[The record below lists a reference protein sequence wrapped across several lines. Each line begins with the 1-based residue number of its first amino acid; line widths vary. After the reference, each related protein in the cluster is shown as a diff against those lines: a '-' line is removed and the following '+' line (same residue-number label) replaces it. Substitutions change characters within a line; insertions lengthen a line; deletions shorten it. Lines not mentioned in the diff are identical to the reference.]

1 MKKSILFLFVFVLII
16 LAGCSEPP
24 EEMSTI
30 RPYLILD
37 IFKLIKQ
44 NRHDEAYVKIRKL
57 RDLEPANT
65 LLPVLEDVEKNNSQL
80 QKINALFQDKN
91 KQSGASAFL
100 KKIVDQYSYIDD
112 KNSNRSMAKLKD
124 LFRLDELS
132 DIIMDPKPV
141 FQKNFKS
148 TSATKFA
155 PASMVM
161 DHAIEEFVLI
171 TQKWNISSK
180 LRNKV
185 IRQKQTVARLRKEE
199 ALRAVQS
206 LELFA
211 PGLAEKEYQTM
222 MALSFYAAGSG
233 TK

>member
-1 MKKSILFLFVFVLII
+1 
-16 LAGCSEPP
+16 
-24 EEMSTI
+24 
-30 RPYLILD
+30 
-37 IFKLIKQ
+37 
-44 NRHDEAYVKIRKL
+44 
-57 RDLEPANT
+57 
-65 LLPVLEDVEKNNSQL
+65 
-80 QKINALFQDKN
+80 
-91 KQSGASAFL
+91 
-100 KKIVDQYSYIDD
+100 
-112 KNSNRSMAKLKD
+112 
-124 LFRLDELS
+124 
-132 DIIMDPKPV
+132 
-141 FQKNFKS
+141 
-148 TSATKFA
+148 
-155 PASMVM
+155 MVM